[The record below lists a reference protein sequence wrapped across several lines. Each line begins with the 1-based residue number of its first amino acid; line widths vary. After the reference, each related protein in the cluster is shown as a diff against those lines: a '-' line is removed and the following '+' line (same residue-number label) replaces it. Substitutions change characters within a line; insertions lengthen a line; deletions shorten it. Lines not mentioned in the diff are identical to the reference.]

1 DRYIKVIPGPHA
13 SRGRLLLCP
22 DAENVHGKA
31 GLRPIFWRT
40 IMLRRPILAACFA
53 AATFGMIA
61 ASVSDAAPAA
71 APTVQRKVLLQ
82 QDLQVPN
89 NQIVLVEVMI
99 PVGGREGRHTH
110 PGAAVVYVQEG
121 ALTLDYEGMPTKTYN
136 VGESFYIETG
146 KIHE

>member
-1 DRYIKVIPGPHA
+1 MRKSIVA
-13 SRGRLLLCP
+13 VC
-22 DAENVHGKA
+22 
-31 GLRPIFWRT
+31 
-40 IMLRRPILAACFA
+40 LAVSAIA
-53 AATFGMIA
+53 AVS

-71 APTVQRKVLLQ
+71 APSVQRKVLLQ

-89 NQIVLVEVMI
+89 NQIVLVEVTI

-121 ALTLDYEGMPTKTYN
+121 ALTLDYEGMPTKTYK

-146 KIHE
+146 KVHEGINNGNMPVKALASFVVEKGKPLATQVQ